1 MYILMAGLSHKT
13 APIEIREKFA
23 ISGKKIV
30 EAYEYLAENPIL
42 EGVVILDTCNRT
54 EVYTSSRD
62 LEAGTKILADF
73 FINFLKLDS
82 YMVERH
88 IYQPSCFDTIHH
100 LFKVTS
106 GLDSM
111 ILGETQILGQVKDSI
126 NLAME
131 LGYSDGV
138 LNTLFQ
144 RSIYVGKKVR
154 NETGIDSNPISVSYA
169 AVELARNIFGS
180 LKDKTVM
187 VVGAGEMSELTT
199 KYLMQNGVN
208 SVIVSNRSYD
218 KALQMA
224 ADFSGRA
231 VRFDKLADEL
241 LGTDIVISCTAAN
254 HYVIREDNSKK
265 ILKERHGQQIILIDI
280 AVPRDIEPSLQDI
293 EGVNIYDIDDLQDVV
308 DANYF
313 ARRKAAQ
320 AAGFIIQEEIEKFN
334 EWLGSLY
341 VVPIITALKQKGEKI
356 KEQEL
361 RRALNRLGQINE
373 HEIKVVS
380 SMANSIVNQLLHS
393 PVFTLKEM
401 ATSNHGHLYAEVLK
415 DLFNLEVE
423 EANGKVKN
431 RNSR

>member
-13 APIEIREKFA
+13 APIEISEKFA

-30 EAYEYLAENPIL
+30 EAYEYLAENPTL

-224 ADFSGRA
+224 ADFNGRA
-231 VRFDKLADEL
+231 VKFDKLADEL

-265 ILKERHGQQIILIDI
+265 ILEERHGQQIILIDI
-280 AVPRDIEPSLQDI
+280 AVPRDIEPSLQDV
-293 EGVNIYDIDDLQDVV
+293 EGVNIYDIDDLQNVV

-361 RRALNRLGQINE
+361 QKALNRLGQINE

-393 PVFTLKEM
+393 PVFILKEM

-415 DLFNLEVE
+415 DLFTLEVE
-423 EANGKVKN
+423 EANEKVKN
-431 RNSR
+431 RN